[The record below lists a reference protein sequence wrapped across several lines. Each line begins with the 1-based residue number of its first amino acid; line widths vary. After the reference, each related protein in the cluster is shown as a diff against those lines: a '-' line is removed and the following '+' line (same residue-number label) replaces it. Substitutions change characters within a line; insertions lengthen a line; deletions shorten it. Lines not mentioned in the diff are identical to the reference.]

1 MANDDNNNNNKID
14 NDYRGTERRNWETR
28 PQERPTVKEPMNPGL
43 QLLISI
49 GLIALVVLATFFM
62 FKYPQKLGPIFI
74 SALVVTLATFLL
86 LLILRHF
93 ILIWFSF
100 LHQRELAYD
109 DTPETFPFVSIIV
122 PAYNEAEV
130 ISSSLS
136 SLLELRY
143 PYYEIIAV
151 DDGSDDKT
159 YEKMKEFEGNH
170 YGVRV
175 QVFRKENSGKADTLN
190 YGIRRSKA
198 PIVVCM
204 DSDSRLTPEA
214 LRYAIKHFYDPNVGA
229 VAGNVKVINRH
240 NIWTKLQALEYIE
253 GLNIARKAQAFFRSV
268 NVIPGPMGI
277 FRRTAIEGTGG
288 YDSDTFAEDFDMTVK
303 ILADGWKINYEPKA
317 VAYTEAPEELLDV
330 IKQRYRW
337 TRGVLQALRKQ
348 RHLLT
353 HSSGTIT
360 TPLSLWYMLFEGLA
374 WPVMN
379 IFANLFFVWVALLYG
394 MTKLLVLWW
403 LLLTVLDLLIAV
415 HAILM
420 EREDMRLAL
429 YSIFYRFFYILIIDV
444 TKVFATLEELVG
456 LDMSWGKLARKGRI

>member
-1 MANDDNNNNNKID
+1 MDSNHS
-14 NDYRGTERRNWETR
+14 YQGPERRDYETR
-28 PQERPTVKEPMNPGL
+28 PQERSTVRKPMNPKT
-43 QLLISI
+43 QLLVVA
-49 GLIALVVLATFFM
+49 GLMLFVLLATYFM
-62 FKYPQKLGPIFI
+62 FKFPTLLGPFFN
-74 SALVVTLATFLL
+74 SLLVFVLASFLL

-93 ILIWFSF
+93 VLIWFSF
-100 LHQRELAYD
+100 LHQRELRFEQPGDGY
-109 DTPETFPFVSIIV
+109 PFVSIIV

-130 ISSSLS
+130 IQSSLS

-151 DDGSDDKT
+151 DDGSTDGT
-159 YEKMKEFEGNH
+159 FEKMKAFEGNH

-175 QVFRKENSGKADTLN
+175 QVFRKENSGKAETLN

-198 PIVVCM
+198 PVVVCM
-204 DSDSRLTPEA
+204 DSDSRLTPDA
-214 LRYAIKHFYDPNVGA
+214 LRYGVRHFRDANVGA

-240 NIWTKLQALEYIE
+240 NIWTRLQALEYIE
-253 GLNIARKAQAFFRSV
+253 GLNIVRKAQAFFRSV

-277 FRRTAIEGTGG
+277 FRRAALESTGG

-303 ILADGWKINYEPKA
+303 VLAEGWKINYEPKA
-317 VAYTEAPEELLDV
+317 VAYTEAPEELLDI

-337 TRGVLQALRKQ
+337 TRGVLQALRK
-348 RHLLT
+348 RRDLLFR
-353 HSSGTIT
+353 SSGTIT
-360 TPLSLWYMLFEGLA
+360 TPLSLWYMLFEGLL

-379 IFANLFFVWVALLYG
+379 IFANLFFVWIALAYG
-394 MTKLLVLWW
+394 MTSILVMWW
-403 LLLTVLDLLIAV
+403 LLLTVLDLLVAF

-420 EREDMRLAL
+420 EKEDLGLAI
-429 YSIFYRFFYILIIDV
+429 YSVFYRIFYILIIDV

>member
-1 MANDDNNNNNKID
+1 MAKQ
-14 NDYRGTERRNWETR
+14 RMSPR
-28 PQERPTVKEPMNPGL
+28 M
-43 QLLISI
+43 QLLVSLL
-49 GLIALVVLATFFM
+49 LIAAVVILTVLLYL
-62 FKYPQKLGPIFI
+62 YPETLGPWFV
-74 SALVVTLATFLL
+74 SALVVTLASFLL

-93 ILIWFSF
+93 LLIWFSY
-100 LHQRELAYD
+100 LHQRELAYED
-109 DTPETFPFVSIIV
+109 PPESYPFVSIVV
-122 PAYNEAEV
+122 PAFNEVEV
-130 ISSSLS
+130 IQASLS

-151 DDGSDDKT
+151 DDGSDDGT

-198 PIVVCM
+198 PLVVCM
-204 DSDSRLTPEA
+204 DSDSRLSADA
-214 LRYAIKHFYDPNVGA
+214 LRYAIKHFNDPNVGA

-240 NIWTKLQALEYIE
+240 NLWTKLQALEYVE
-253 GLNIARKAQAFFRSV
+253 GLNIVRKAQAFFRSV
-268 NVIPGPMGI
+268 NVIPGPLGI

-303 ILADGWKINYEPKA
+303 ILAAGWKINYEPKA
-317 VAYTEAPEELLDV
+317 IAFTEAPETLLDV

-337 TRGVLQALRKQ
+337 SRGILQALRKQ
-348 RHLLT
+348 KALLT
-353 HSSGTIT
+353 RSSGTIT
-360 TPLSLWYMLFEGLA
+360 TPLSLWYMIFEGLV
-374 WPVMN
+374 WPAMN
-379 IFANLFFVWVALLYG
+379 IFSNLFFVYIALMFG

-420 EREDMRLAL
+420 EKEQMSLAL

-444 TKVFATLEELVG
+444 TKVFATLEELLG
-456 LDMSWGKLARKGRI
+456 LDMTWGKVARKGRI

>member
-1 MANDDNNNNNKID
+1 MATETPGNKD
-14 NDYRGTERRNWETR
+14 TGVTEHPE
-28 PQERPTVKEPMNPGL
+28 QAPTVKRPMRPIT

-49 GLIALVVLATFFM
+49 AIIAVVVIATVFL

-74 SALVVTLATFLL
+74 TALVVTLASFLL

-93 ILIWFSF
+93 ILIWFSY
-100 LHQRELAYD
+100 LHQRELSQDEPPDVY
-109 DTPETFPFVSIIV
+109 PFVSIIV
-122 PAYNEAEV
+122 PAFNEAEV
-130 ISSSLS
+130 IQSSLS

-151 DDGSDDKT
+151 DDGSTDGT
-159 YEKMKEFEGNH
+159 FERMREFEGNH
-170 YGVRV
+170 YGVKV
-175 QVFRKENSGKADTLN
+175 AVFRKENSGKADTLN

-204 DSDSRLTPEA
+204 DSDSRLTPDA
-214 LRYAIKHFYDPNVGA
+214 LRYAVRTFADPNVGA

-253 GLNIARKAQAFFRSV
+253 GLNIVRKAQAFWRSV
-268 NVIPGPMGI
+268 NVIPGPIGI

-303 ILADGWKINYEPKA
+303 ILSAGWKINYEPKA
-317 VAYTEAPEELLDV
+317 VAFTEAPEVLLDI

-337 TRGVLQALRKQ
+337 SRGILQALRKQ
-348 RHLLT
+348 KHLLAST
-353 HSSGTIT
+353 GGNIT
-360 TPLSLWYMLFEGLA
+360 TPLSLWYMIFEGLV
-374 WPVMN
+374 WPAMN
-379 IFANLFFVWVALLYG
+379 IFSNLFFVWIALIYG
-394 MTKLLVLWW
+394 MTKLLVMWW
-403 LLLTVLDLLIAV
+403 ILLTILDLLIAI

-420 EREDMRLAL
+420 EREDIGLAI
-429 YSIFYRFFYILIIDV
+429 YAVFYRSFYILIIDV
-444 TKVFATLEELVG
+444 TKLFATLEELVG

>member
-1 MANDDNNNNNKID
+1 MARK
-14 NDYRGTERRNWETR
+14 
-28 PQERPTVKEPMNPGL
+28 KPMNPKL
-43 QLLISI
+43 QLLISLV
-49 GLIALVVLATFFM
+49 LIAVVITLTVLLYVYPSVIGPFM
-62 FKYPQKLGPIFI
+62 VT
-74 SALVVTLATFLL
+74 ALVITLGAFLI

-93 ILIWFSF
+93 LLIWFSY

-109 DTPETFPFVSIIV
+109 EYQEVYPFISIIV
-122 PAYNEAEV
+122 PAYNEGEV
-130 ISSSLS
+130 IQSSLS

-151 DDGSDDKT
+151 DDGSSDDT
-159 YEKMKEFEGNH
+159 YVKMREFEGNH

-175 QVFRKENSGKADTLN
+175 SVFRKENSGKADTLN
-190 YGIRRSKA
+190 YGIRRSRA

-214 LRYAIKHFYDPNVGA
+214 LRYAVIHFQDDAVGA

-253 GLNIARKAQAFFRSV
+253 GLNIVRNAQAYFRSV
-268 NVIPGPMGI
+268 NVIPGPIGI
-277 FRRTAIEGTGG
+277 FRRTALEATGG
-288 YDSDTFAEDFDMTVK
+288 YESDTFAEDFDMTVK

-317 VAYTEAPEELLDV
+317 VAYTEAPEALLDI

-337 TRGVLQALRKQ
+337 SRGILQALRKS
-348 RHLLT
+348 RRLLVDT
-353 HSSGTIT
+353 QGNAT
-360 TPLSLWYMLFEGLA
+360 TGLSLWYMIFEGLV

-379 IFANLFFVWVALLYG
+379 IFANLFFVWIALIYG

-403 LLLTVLDLLIAV
+403 VLLTVLDLLIAV

-420 EREDMRLAL
+420 EKEQLSLAI
-429 YSIFYRFFYILIIDV
+429 YSVFYRIFYILIIDV
-444 TKVFATLEELVG
+444 TKVFATLEELLG

>member
-1 MANDDNNNNNKID
+1 MANEDVKSTNP
-14 NDYRGTERRNWETR
+14 ETKMIGKKPLR
-28 PQERPTVKEPMNPGL
+28 PIT

-49 GLIALVVLATFFM
+49 AIIALVVIATVFLFR
-62 FKYPQKLGPIFI
+62 YPQRLGPIFVT
-74 SALVVTLATFLL
+74 ALMVTLGTFLL
-86 LLILRHF
+86 VLLLRHF
-93 ILIWFSF
+93 MLVWFSY
-100 LHQRELAYD
+100 LHARELAHQEI
-109 DTPETFPFVSIIV
+109 PENYPFVSIIV
-122 PAYNEAEV
+122 PAYNEGEV
-130 ISSSLS
+130 IQSSLS

-151 DDGSDDKT
+151 DDGSTDGT

-175 QVFRKENSGKADTLN
+175 SVYRKENSGKADALN

-198 PIVVCM
+198 QLVVCM

-214 LRYAIKHFYDPNVGA
+214 LRYAVYHFEDPSVGA

-253 GLNIARKAQAFFRSV
+253 GLNIVRNAQAYWRTV
-268 NVIPGPMGI
+268 NVVPGPMGV

-303 ILADGWKINYEPKA
+303 ILADGWKITYEPKA
-317 VAYTEAPEELLDV
+317 VAYTEAPEGLLDI

-348 RHLLT
+348 KGLLRR
-353 HSSGTIT
+353 SNGNIT
-360 TPLSLWYMLFEGLA
+360 TPLSLWYMIFEGLV
-374 WPVMN
+374 WPAMN
-379 IFANLFFVWVALLYG
+379 IFANLFFVWIALMVG
-394 MTKLLVLWW
+394 MTKLLVMWW
-403 LLLTVLDLLIAV
+403 LLLTILDLLIAV

-420 EREDMRLAL
+420 EGEDMTLAI
-429 YSIFYRFFYILIIDV
+429 YSVFYRFFYVLIIDV
-444 TKVFATLEELVG
+444 CKVFATLEELFG

>member
-1 MANDDNNNNNKID
+1 MEPKKPL
-14 NDYRGTERRNWETR
+14 R
-28 PQERPTVKEPMNPGL
+28 PIT

-49 GLIALVVLATFFM
+49 AIIALAVIATLLL

-74 SALVVTLATFLL
+74 YGLVVTLASFLL
-86 LLILRHF
+86 LLALRHF
-93 ILIWFSF
+93 VLTWFSY
-100 LHQRELAYD
+100 LHQRELAHEPVQDHY
-109 DTPETFPFVSIIV
+109 PFVAIIV
-122 PAYNEAEV
+122 PAFNEEQV
-130 ISSSLS
+130 IQASLS

-151 DDGSDDKT
+151 DDGSTDST
-159 YEKMKEFEGNH
+159 YEKMREFEGNH

-175 QVFRKENSGKADTLN
+175 SVFRKENSGKADTLN

-204 DSDSRLTPEA
+204 DSDSRLTAAA
-214 LRYAIKHFYDPNVGA
+214 LRYAVRHFNDPHVGA

-253 GLNIARKAQAFFRSV
+253 GLNIVRKAQAFWRSV
-268 NVIPGPMGI
+268 NVVPGPIGI
-277 FRRTAIEGTGG
+277 FRRAAIEATGG

-303 ILADGWKINYEPKA
+303 ILADGWKIQYEPKA
-317 VAYTEAPEELLDV
+317 VAYTEAPEELLDI

-337 TRGVLQALRKQ
+337 SRGILQALRKQ
-348 RHLLT
+348 KHLLT
-353 HSSGTIT
+353 RTNVNIT
-360 TPLSLWYMLFEGLA
+360 TPLSLWYMIFEGLV
-374 WPVMN
+374 WPAMN
-379 IFANLFFVWVALLYG
+379 IFANVFFVWIALIYG
-394 MTKLLVLWW
+394 MTKLLVMWW

-420 EREDMRLAL
+420 EKEDMGLAI
-429 YSIFYRFFYILIIDV
+429 YAVFYRFFYILIIDV

-456 LDMSWGKLARKGRI
+456 LNMSWGKLARKGRI

>member
-1 MANDDNNNNNKID
+1 MPKN
-14 NDYRGTERRNWETR
+14 
-28 PQERPTVKEPMNPGL
+28 PMNPRL
-43 QLLISI
+43 QVAIS
-49 GLIALVVLATFFM
+49 LAMLSAVVILTIFM
-62 FKYPQKLGPIFI
+62 FRYPERFGPLSI
-74 SALVVTLATFLL
+74 SALVITLATFLML
-86 LLILRHF
+86 LLLRHF
-93 ILIWFSF
+93 VVVWFSY
-100 LHQRELAYD
+100 LHQRELSNDAP
-109 DTPETFPFVSIIV
+109 PEGYPFISIIV

-130 ISSSLS
+130 IQSSLS

-151 DDGSDDKT
+151 DDGSTDGT
-159 YEKMKEFEGNH
+159 YEKMRELEGNH

-175 QVFRKENSGKADTLN
+175 QVYRKENSGKADTLN

-204 DSDSRLTPEA
+204 DSDSRLTPDA
-214 LRYAIKHFYDPNVGA
+214 LRYAMRHFGDPHVGA

-253 GLNIARKAQAFFRSV
+253 GLNIVRKAQAFFRSV

-277 FRRTAIEGTGG
+277 FRRKAIEGTGG

-317 VAYTEAPEELLDV
+317 IAYTESPEELLDI

-337 TRGVLQALRKQ
+337 SRGILQALRKQ
-348 RHLLT
+348 KHLLT
-353 HSSGTIT
+353 RSSGTIT
-360 TPLSLWYMLFEGLA
+360 TPLSLWYMIFEGLV
-374 WPVMN
+374 WPGMN
-379 IFANLFFVWVALLYG
+379 IFASLFFVYIALVFG

-403 LLLTVLDLLIAV
+403 LLLTALDVLVAI
-415 HAILM
+415 HAIAM
-420 EREDMRLAL
+420 EKEDMRLAL
-429 YSIFYRFFYILIIDV
+429 YSVFYRFFYILIIDV
-444 TKVFATLEELVG
+444 CKVFATLEELVG

>member
-1 MANDDNNNNNKID
+1 M
-14 NDYRGTERRNWETR
+14 G
-28 PQERPTVKEPMNPGL
+28 TVKAPLNPKI
-43 QLLISI
+43 QLLISL
-49 GLIALVVLATFFM
+49 LIVAAVVVLTFFL

-74 SALVVTLATFLL
+74 SALVITLASFLL
-86 LLILRHF
+86 LLVLRHF
-93 ILIWFSF
+93 MLIWFSF
-100 LHQRELAYD
+100 LHQRELAYEEHPD
-109 DTPETFPFVSIIV
+109 VYPFISIIV
-122 PAYNEAEV
+122 PAYNEGEV
-130 ISSSLS
+130 ITASLS

-151 DDGSDDKT
+151 DDGSTDNT
-159 YEKMKEFEGNH
+159 FEKMKEFEGNH

-175 QVFRKENSGKADTLN
+175 QVFRKENTGKADTLN

-204 DSDSRLTPEA
+204 DSDSRLTADA
-214 LRYAIKHFYDPNVGA
+214 LRYAVRHFDDQCVGA

-253 GLNIARKAQAFFRSV
+253 GLNIVRKAQAFFRSV
-268 NVIPGPMGI
+268 NVIPGPIGI
-277 FRRTAIEGTGG
+277 FRRAAIEGTGG

-317 VAYTEAPEELLDV
+317 IAFTEAPEELLDV

-337 TRGVLQALRKQ
+337 SRGILQALRKQ
-348 RHLLT
+348 KHLLT
-353 HSSGTIT
+353 RTSGVVT
-360 TPLSLWYMLFEGLA
+360 TPLSLWYMIFEGLV
-374 WPVMN
+374 WPAMN
-379 IFANLFFVWVALLYG
+379 IFANVFFVYVALLYG

-403 LLLTVLDLLIAV
+403 LLLTLLDLLIAV

-420 EREDMRLAL
+420 EHEQMSLAL
-429 YSIFYRFFYILIIDV
+429 YSVFYRFFYILIIDV
-444 TKVFATLEELVG
+444 CKVFATLEELVG

>member
-1 MANDDNNNNNKID
+1 MSIREKMSPKA
-14 NDYRGTERRNWETR
+14 
-28 PQERPTVKEPMNPGL
+28 
-43 QLLISI
+43 QLLIS
-49 GLIALVVLATFFM
+49 LLLVAVVVTLTVLLYVFPET
-62 FKYPQKLGPIFI
+62 LGPVFI
-74 SALVVTLATFLL
+74 GALVVTLASFLL

-93 ILIWFSF
+93 VLIWFSY

-109 DTPETFPFVSIIV
+109 EREATYPFVSIIV

-130 ISSSLS
+130 IQSSLS

-151 DDGSDDKT
+151 DDGSTDGT
-159 YEKMKEFEGNH
+159 YERMREFEGNH

-198 PIVVCM
+198 AIVVCM
-204 DSDSRLTPEA
+204 DSDSRLTPDA
-214 LRYAIKHFYDPNVGA
+214 LRYAMTQFGDPAVGA
-229 VAGNVKVINRH
+229 VAGNVKVANRH

-253 GLNIARKAQAFFRSV
+253 GLNIVRKAQAFFRTV
-268 NVIPGPMGI
+268 NVIPGPLGI
-277 FRRTAIEGTGG
+277 FRRTAIEEVGG

-303 ILADGWKINYEPKA
+303 LLAANWKINYEPKA
-317 VAYTEAPEELLDV
+317 VAYTEAPEALLDI

-337 TRGVLQALRKQ
+337 SRGVLQALRKQ
-348 RHLLT
+348 KRLFM

-360 TPLSLWYMLFEGLA
+360 TPLSLWYMTFEGLV
-374 WPVMN
+374 WPAMN
-379 IFANLFFVWVALLYG
+379 IFANLFFVYIALMFG

-420 EREDMRLAL
+420 EKEQLSLAL

-444 TKVFATLEELVG
+444 TKVFATLEELLG
-456 LDMSWGKLARKGRI
+456 LDMTWGKLARKGRI

>member
-1 MANDDNNNNNKID
+1 MARK
-14 NDYRGTERRNWETR
+14 
-28 PQERPTVKEPMNPGL
+28 KPMNPKL
-43 QLLISI
+43 QLLISLA
-49 GLIALVVLATFFM
+49 LIAVIIVLTVLLYVYPSVIGPFM
-62 FKYPQKLGPIFI
+62 VT
-74 SALVVTLATFLL
+74 ALVITLGAFLI

-93 ILIWFSF
+93 LLIWFSY

-109 DTPETFPFVSIIV
+109 EHQEVYPFISIIV
-122 PAYNEAEV
+122 PAYNEGEV
-130 ISSSLS
+130 IQSSLA

-151 DDGSDDKT
+151 DDGSSDDT
-159 YEKMKEFEGNH
+159 YVKMREFEGNH

-175 QVFRKENSGKADTLN
+175 SVFRKENSGKADTLN
-190 YGIRRSKA
+190 YGIRRSRA

-214 LRYAIKHFYDPNVGA
+214 LRYAVIHFQDDTVGA

-240 NIWTKLQALEYIE
+240 NVWTKLQALEYIE
-253 GLNIARKAQAFFRSV
+253 GLNIVRNAQAFFRSV
-268 NVIPGPMGI
+268 NVIPGPIGI
-277 FRRTAIEGTGG
+277 FRRAALEATGG
-288 YDSDTFAEDFDMTVK
+288 YESDTFAEDFDMTVK

-317 VAYTEAPEELLDV
+317 VAFTEAPEALLDI

-337 TRGVLQALRKQ
+337 SRGILQALRKS
-348 RHLLT
+348 RRLLVDT
-353 HSSGTIT
+353 QGNAT
-360 TPLSLWYMLFEGLA
+360 TGLSLWYMIFEGLV

-379 IFANLFFVWVALLYG
+379 IFANLFFVWIALIYG

-403 LLLTVLDLLIAV
+403 LLLTVLDLLIAI

-420 EREDMRLAL
+420 EKEQLSLAI
-429 YSIFYRFFYILIIDV
+429 YSVFYRIFYILIIDV
-444 TKVFATLEELVG
+444 TKVFATLEELLG

>member
-1 MANDDNNNNNKID
+1 MTDPTIPQNPEPKAVGKKPL
-14 NDYRGTERRNWETR
+14 R
-28 PQERPTVKEPMNPGL
+28 PVT
-43 QLLISI
+43 QLVISI
-49 GLIALVVLATFFM
+49 LIIVAVLLVTFFL
-62 FKYPQKLGPIFI
+62 FRYPAQLGPIFI
-74 SALVVTLATFLL
+74 TALVITLASFLL

-93 ILIWFSF
+93 ILIWFSY
-100 LHQRELAYD
+100 LHQRELSQED
-109 DTPETFPFVSIIV
+109 FPESYPFVSIIV
-122 PAYNEAEV
+122 PAFNEAEV
-130 ISSSLS
+130 IDSSLS

-151 DDGSDDKT
+151 DDGSTDGT
-159 YEKMKEFEGNH
+159 YEMMKKFEGNH
-170 YGVRV
+170 FGVRV
-175 QVFRKENSGKADTLN
+175 SAFRKENSGKADTLN

-204 DSDSRLTPEA
+204 DSDSRVTPEA
-214 LRYAIKHFYDPNVGA
+214 LRYAVSHFRDPDVGA

-253 GLNIARKAQAFFRSV
+253 GLNIVRNAQAFWRTV

-277 FRRTAIEGTGG
+277 FRRTAIERTGG

-303 ILADGWKINYEPKA
+303 ILADGWKIDYEPKA
-317 VAYTEAPEELLDV
+317 IAYTEAPEELLDI

-337 TRGVLQALRKQ
+337 CRGILQALRKQ
-348 RHLLT
+348 KHLLT
-353 HSSGTIT
+353 RRSGSIT
-360 TPLSLWYMLFEGLA
+360 TPISLWYMIFEGLA
-374 WPVMN
+374 WPAMN
-379 IFANLFFVWVALLYG
+379 ILSSLFFVWIALIYG

-403 LLLTVLDLLIAV
+403 LLLTVLDVLIAV

-420 EREDMRLAL
+420 EREDLTLAI
-429 YSIFYRFFYILIIDV
+429 YSVFYRIFYVIIIDV